1 MLTLSPGQVLPLLAP
16 TGEMSAASYV
26 SLGRTTIYSLIKKG
40 EFAPAVHLSAH
51 RIGFRVADLDAW
63 ISSRMK

>member
-1 MLTLSPGQVLPLLAP
+1 
-16 TGEMSAASYV
+16 MSAASYV